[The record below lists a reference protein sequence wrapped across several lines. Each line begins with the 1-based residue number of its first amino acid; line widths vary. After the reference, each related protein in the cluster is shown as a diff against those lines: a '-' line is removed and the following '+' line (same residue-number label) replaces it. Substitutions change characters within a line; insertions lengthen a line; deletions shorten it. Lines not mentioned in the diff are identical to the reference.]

1 MQSKHLDKGVN
12 LGNWLVLEK
21 WMSPELFDG
30 TSAEDEYHLW
40 RALDETARRE
50 RFKVHRDAYIT
61 DRDFAYLASKG
72 IDFVRLPV
80 PFFVF
85 GDYAPYVG
93 CIDYL
98 DKAFRW
104 GERHHVKIL
113 IDLHTVPDSQN
124 GFDNGGICGVCKFH
138 KNPEHVEFALSVL
151 ERLAARYRRNPS
163 LWGIEVLNEPV
174 SPEVWNLINVPKHFR
189 AEDPAQAEGSEPV
202 PTEFLK
208 RFYMDAYDRIRAQA
222 DDVKVVFHDGFRIKE
237 WVGFIKEPDF
247 KNVVVDTHMY
257 LVNRALSAGDADLD
271 VILAYIASQFGGT
284 VKEMSQH
291 FPVMVGEWC
300 IDPYS
305 KKAAALVGDAKL
317 DALQR
322 VAAAHLNAW
331 EGAAAWCY
339 WSYKLHVDDP
349 ARDMWDLLKAIE
361 LGFMPA
367 GLSEPQAKAAKK
379 QATTT
384 SGRAKTKRQ

>member
-1 MQSKHLDKGVN
+1 MQSKHTERMDKGVN

-30 TSAEDEYHLW
+30 TPAEDEFHLW
-40 RALDETARRE
+40 RALGETAKRE
-50 RFKVHRDAYIT
+50 RFKVHRDSFVT
-61 DRDFAYLASKG
+61 DRDFAYLASRG

-85 GDYAPYVG
+85 SDYEPYVG
-93 CIDYL
+93 CIDYV

-104 GERHHVKIL
+104 AERHKIKIL
-113 IDLHTVPDSQN
+113 LDLHTVPDSQN

-138 KNPEHVEFALSVL
+138 KNPEHVEFALGVL
-151 ERLAARYRRNPS
+151 ERLAARYRGNPG

-174 SPEVWNLINVPKHFR
+174 SPEVWNLINVPKHFK

-208 RFYMDAYDRIRAQA
+208 RFYTDAYARIRAQA
-222 DDVKVVFHDGFRIKE
+222 DDVTVVFHDGFRIKE

-247 KNVVVDTHMY
+247 QNVVVDTHMY
-257 LVNRALSAGDADLD
+257 LVNRMLAEGDADLD
-271 VILAYIASQFGGT
+271 VILAHIESQFGGT

-300 IDPYS
+300 ADPYS
-305 KKAAALVGDAKL
+305 KKAAALAGEDRL
-317 DALQR
+317 DAFKRLS
-322 VAAAHLNAW
+322 AAHLQAW
-331 EGAAAWCY
+331 KDAMAWCY
-339 WSYKLHVDDP
+339 WSYKLHADTPD
-349 ARDMWDLLKAIE
+349 RDVWDMLKAIE
-361 LGFMPA
+361 LGFLPE
-367 GLSEPQAKAAKK
+367 GLSEPQPSTRKK
-379 QATTT
+379 
-384 SGRAKTKRQ
+384 RASKKS